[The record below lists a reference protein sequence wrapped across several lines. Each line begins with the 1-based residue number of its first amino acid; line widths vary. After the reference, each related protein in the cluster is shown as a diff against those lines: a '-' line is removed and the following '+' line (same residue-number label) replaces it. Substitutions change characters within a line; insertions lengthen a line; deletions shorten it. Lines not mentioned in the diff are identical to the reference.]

1 MNYMDAQR
9 LNSHLCTVIGGKV
22 RMVRK
27 KDMERLSGLMEAN
40 TLGNTIK
47 ESDKGTEYTDGQM
60 EECIKENSY
69 RIKAMV
75 MGIIGMKMAMNITEN
90 TRMT

>member
-1 MNYMDAQR
+1 MDAQR
-9 LNSHLCTVIGGKV
+9 LNIQVVTVIGGNI

-27 KDMERLSGLMEAN
+27 KDMERLSLVMERD
-40 TLGNTIK
+40 TLGNTSR
-47 ESDKGTEYTDGQM
+47 ETDMGTEYTGGQM